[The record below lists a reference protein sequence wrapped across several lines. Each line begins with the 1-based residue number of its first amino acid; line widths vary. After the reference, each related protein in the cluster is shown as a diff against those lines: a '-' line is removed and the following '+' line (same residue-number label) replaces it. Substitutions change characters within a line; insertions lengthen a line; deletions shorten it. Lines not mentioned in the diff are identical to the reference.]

1 VCGMVTLC
9 ELQVTGLQFVNEST
23 VNIDLHSTS
32 VALFVWLNAAG
43 FSGRF
48 SDNGFL
54 MMKPDVSVMF
64 HSWTKIESLQ
74 QFKNS
79 LTVHTLNDLYS

>member
-1 VCGMVTLC
+1 MH
-9 ELQVTGLQFVNEST
+9 GLQLLDKFT
-23 VNIDLHSTS
+23 VNIDLHSTAI
-32 VALFVWLNAAG
+32 ALFVWLDAAG

-54 MMKPDVSVMF
+54 MVRPDVSVKF
-64 HSWTKIESLQ
+64 HSWTKIKNLE

-79 LTVHTLNDLYS
+79 LTVQSLADVYRVGQ

>member
-1 VCGMVTLC
+1 
-9 ELQVTGLQFVNEST
+9 VTGIQLLNDLT

-32 VALFVWLNAAG
+32 VALFVWLDAVG

-54 MMKPDVSVMF
+54 MMKPNVSVMF
-64 HSWTKIESLQ
+64 YSWTKIESLY
-74 QFKNS
+74 QFESS
-79 LTVHTLNDLYS
+79 LSVHTLTDVYS